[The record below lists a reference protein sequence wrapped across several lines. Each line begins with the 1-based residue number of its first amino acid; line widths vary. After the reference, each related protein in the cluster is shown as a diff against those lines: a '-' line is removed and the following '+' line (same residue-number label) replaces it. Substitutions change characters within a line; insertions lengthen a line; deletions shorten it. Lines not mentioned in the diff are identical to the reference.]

1 MPPLRRAKPAAAQ
14 PTEAEPDAPASPTP
28 TGPEAPASL
37 TPAEVTAQRRRRR
50 TGTLMATPGAL
61 YLLIFFVVPLGL
73 ITVYSFATRTST
85 GRTSLSGWNLNSYE
99 RIADDVIGGIIARSA
114 WLAFLTTV
122 LCLVAAYPF
131 AYYLATRPPRLR
143 ARLLVLVMIPF
154 WTNGLVRIF
163 AIRFLLGSN
172 GPASALSEAMGFG
185 TFRILFTPTAVV
197 LGMVYGFLTFMV
209 LPLYVALERMDWR
222 LVEAARD
229 LYASGAKAFWRV
241 TVPLTRSGIVAGCVL
256 VFVPSFGSYVVPE
269 ILGGA
274 KTLLIGSYVARQFQ
288 AARNWPLGAA
298 LSVLIIVAMLVAVAI
313 NQRNSANAE
322 RTQGVTR

>member
-1 MPPLRRAKPAAAQ
+1 MLRRHSASRSSDRQAKPAA
-14 PTEAEPDAPASPTP
+14 P
-28 TGPEAPASL
+28 
-37 TPAEVTAQRRRRR
+37 PAESPDEAAIQRRRRR
-50 TGTLMATPGAL
+50 TGTLIAAPGAL
-61 YLLIFFVVPLGL
+61 YLGVFFVAPLGL

-85 GRTSLSGWNLNSYE
+85 GRTSLSGWNVDAYE
-99 RIADDVIGGIIARSA
+99 RLADDVILGVIARSA
-114 WLAFLTTV
+114 WLATLTTA
-122 LCLVAAYPF
+122 LCLVVAYPF

-172 GPASALSEAMGFG
+172 GPASALSEAMGWG

-241 TVPLTRSGIVAGCVL
+241 TVPLTRSGIVAGTIL
-256 VFVPSFGSYVVPE
+256 VFVPSFGAYVVPE

-274 KTLLIGSYVARQFQ
+274 KTLLLGSYVARQFQ

-298 LSVLIIVAMLVAVAI
+298 LSVLIIVAMLLAVAL
-313 NQRNSANAE
+313 NQRHAARAE
-322 RTQGVTR
+322 RTQGFAP